1 MRTSFNMLFVA
12 VFALCCIPSARAQ
25 TIPANTPIPI
35 KLDQTIS
42 SKKATVNQRV
52 KGKIAQD
59 VVIDGDIVLPKDAK
73 AELFV
78 EKVQPGGGD
87 SAKPASLWLRLDAI
101 AVNGRA
107 YPVSALIVGQ
117 QLTLNSAN
125 ADAPVSE
132 FVKNVSENK
141 GSALVDGD
149 PETNAG
155 PPQIKFAP
163 ATILSFRLTSPL
175 HMQ

>member
-1 MRTSFNMLFVA
+1 MRTSFNVLFLA
-12 VFALCCIPSARAQ
+12 VCCLFLIPCARAQ

-52 KGKIAQD
+52 KGKIAHD

-73 AELFV
+73 VALFV
-78 EKVQPGGGD
+78 EKVQPGGD

-107 YPVSALIVGQ
+107 YPVSAVAVGQ
-117 QLTLNSAN
+117 QLTQNSAN
-125 ADAPVSE
+125 ADQTATSE
-132 FVKNVSENK
+132 DLNENK
-141 GSALVDGD
+141 SAALVDGAS
-149 PETNAG
+149 EANAG
-155 PPQIKFAP
+155 PPEIRFAS
-163 ATILSFRLTSPL
+163 ATVLSFRLTSPL